1 MSVVKGRFI
10 DESTPI
16 KSNSD
21 PVAGEDLARK
31 SYVDS
36 AAAAAAA
43 GKLDASTVG
52 VTVAE
57 LDGSGKVPASQL
69 PSYVDD
75 VLEFADLAAFP
86 ATGESEKIYIA
97 LDTGKT
103 YRWSGSVYVEIIA
116 SPGTTDAIAE
126 GSVNLY
132 YTDARADARAQAI
145 VDAKVPTG
153 PMQIAFGSPDGSTL
167 DRSEFLT
174 YDASVGFLLN
184 VGGQM
189 ATRSLA
195 QDPVDP
201 QSVVLN
207 DKVEVFGDDGTGPA
221 YSRLKRD
228 YVEAKK
234 VLPTKE
240 LSASVGFDGVDSWLG
255 VSETTNSGNN
265 ISMAKIFPNK
275 AQLFTVDIGAGTGPQ
290 PILPVEQYDL
300 AVKKYVDDGLGLK
313 LDASEKGAANG
324 VAELGAD
331 GKVPSSQL
339 SAIAITDTF
348 VVASEA
354 AMLALSAE
362 KGDVAVRTDLN
373 KSFILSGSDPTVL
386 ADWQELLSPTDAVQS
401 VNGQTGTVS
410 LDSDD
415 VAEGS
420 TNLYYTTA
428 RAALKQDS
436 LGTGTESQYLRGDLT
451 WQPITTSYPVAQM
464 KFVAKHGVD
473 ATADGSQEKPY
484 LTIAAAMASITDA
497 TPTKR
502 YVVRIAAGN
511 YTEASVS
518 IKANVFL
525 VGESKE
531 SVRITGAVSMN
542 ADFNQ
547 PSGND
552 CRSGASMVTFV
563 SAADFNWATVT
574 SPAGKLYFNEVV
586 FASTVN
592 LYGHNNA
599 IAQAQ
604 FDSCITFGA
613 MTISGINV
621 GVYNNCINYAN
632 LTLSQ
637 HPNGGMATIL
647 AANGG
652 YVGGTVT
659 LNTTVTDFNR
669 RCSLF
674 ARSFYMGALTV
685 NGASSYADVTD
696 SSLPPAG
703 PTVTNSGNVVY
714 LNPGAANKSLS
725 NLSYPTAV
733 NQPIMPAA
741 TSTTNLGD
749 WGKQWMFIMGYVH
762 ASSGTDLYLTSVM
775 QNYDPAG
782 DSAGRAIYIQ
792 ADGYGL
798 QTNVNGGNI
807 ELETAAVSGTG
818 VRGKVQIKA
827 RELDMTSTKITN
839 LADATNASDAVTLGQ
854 VQGSLATWAKAT
866 FTLTAQN
873 ITDGYIDLAD
883 LAKANSTILKSG
895 GVVHEE
901 GAAESYTVSTVSGV
915 SRITFLNDL
924 VSGSTALI
932 AGDKVYVQYQK

>member
-36 AAAAAAA
+36 AAAVAAA
-43 GKLDASTVG
+43 GKLDASAVG

-132 YTDARADARAQAI
+132 YTDARASAAAPVQSVAGKTGAVSLDKSDVGLGSVDNTSDADKPI
-145 VDAKVPTG
+145 
-153 PMQIAFGSPDGSTL
+153 STL
-167 DRSEFLT
+167 QQAALDDKLALSGGT
-174 YDASVGFLLN
+174 MTGAIDMGLN
-184 VGGQM
+184 SISNLPSPLSDDEA
-189 ATRSLA
+189 AT
-195 QDPVDP
+195 
-201 QSVVLN
+201 
-207 DKVEVFGDDGTGPA
+207 
-221 YSRLKRD
+221 
-228 YVEAKK
+228 
-234 VLPTKE
+234 
-240 LSASVGFDGVDSWLG
+240 
-255 VSETTNSGNN
+255 
-265 ISMAKIFPNK
+265 
-275 AQLFTVDIGAGTGPQ
+275 
-290 PILPVEQYDL
+290 
-300 AVKKYVDDGLGLK
+300 KKYVDDGLLLK

-354 AMLALSAE
+354 AMLSLVAE

-436 LGTGTESQYLRGDLT
+436 LGTGTTSQYLRGDLT

-497 TPTKR
+497 TPSKR
-502 YVVRIAAGN
+502 YVVRIAAGA

-547 PSGND
+547 PSAND

-733 NQPIMPAA
+733 NQPIMPAS
-741 TSTTNLGD
+741 TSATNLGD

-762 ASSGTDLYLTSVM
+762 ASNGTDLYLTSVM

-782 DSAGRAIYIQ
+782 DSTGRAIYIQ